1 VRLEV
6 GVAGVGGQGALLAG
20 SIIGLAAVL
29 DGLHAAQTVSYGAE
43 VRGSFSL
50 SEVVISSEPIDYP
63 FASRLDAL
71 LLMSSRALKAVRR
84 LKPGGILLID
94 EGVELGSPPGVEL
107 RVLKVP
113 GFRRAEEELGRAMLG
128 NLVLVGAL
136 SKVLGLPS
144 LRSLERAVL
153 EELPEVRARV
163 RGAAALKAVQ
173 LGYGL
178 EVGMV
183 EG

>member
-71 LLMSSRALKAVRR
+71 LLMSPRALKAVRR

-113 GFRRAEEELGRAMLG
+113 GF
-128 NLVLVGAL
+128 
-136 SKVLGLPS
+136 K
-144 LRSLERAVL
+144 
-153 EELPEVRARV
+153 
-163 RGAAALKAVQ
+163 
-173 LGYGL
+173 
-178 EVGMV
+178 